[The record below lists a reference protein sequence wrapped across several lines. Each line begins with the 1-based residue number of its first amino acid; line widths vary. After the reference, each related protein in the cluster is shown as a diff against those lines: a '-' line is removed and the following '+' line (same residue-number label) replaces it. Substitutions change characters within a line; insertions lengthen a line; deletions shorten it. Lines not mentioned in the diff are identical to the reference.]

1 MLTEVQF
8 QLLEH
13 EFILQGKLKR
23 IRFWLKS
30 NFATFVDSDLIDAL
44 LKTLSDGTVTD
55 QELWDD
61 TNDEL
66 MYTQTMDTETESR
79 VRKNV
84 GCCALQVAHCI
95 FTVQTYANQGTLSD
109 LCFNL
114 LIGDGN

>member
-1 MLTEVQF
+1 MLTEAQF
-8 QLLEH
+8 QLLED

-30 NFATFVDSDLIDAL
+30 NFATFVDSDLIDKL
-44 LKTLSDGTVTD
+44 LKTLSDGTVSDHEHWNNTNS
-55 QELWDD
+55 ELKH
-61 TNDEL
+61 
-66 MYTQTMDTETESR
+66 TQTMDTEMESR
-79 VRKNV
+79 VRKNM
-84 GCCALQVAHCI
+84 GCYALQVAQCI